1 MFFLHRPVY
10 DEAMSTDDP
19 YLACLYG
26 FNDHKNYGNCS
37 KCSQGNYCNIGI
49 VKQSLIETDKCLK
62 IARNIKKSFA
72 KCPEIT
78 EKTNEEIREVL
89 HGSKY
94 QKTMQELSDMQLAI
108 ARKPPLSEE
117 QIHEILYGK
126 TEP

>member
-62 IARNIKKSFA
+62 IARNIKNLLLSVPKSQKKPMKKYA
-72 KCPEIT
+72 KYCMV
-78 EKTNEEIREVL
+78 TNIKRQCRSYL
-89 HGSKY
+89 ICS
-94 QKTMQELSDMQLAI
+94 
-108 ARKPPLSEE
+108 
-117 QIHEILYGK
+117 
-126 TEP
+126 